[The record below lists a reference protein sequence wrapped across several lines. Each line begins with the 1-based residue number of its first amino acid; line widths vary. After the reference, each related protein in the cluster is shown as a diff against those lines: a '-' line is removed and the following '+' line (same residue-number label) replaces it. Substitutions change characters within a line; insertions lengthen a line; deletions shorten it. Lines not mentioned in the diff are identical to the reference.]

1 MIRYLN
7 FHTIGNRVIYELCI
21 ARSSRVLCIV
31 LTTYFHPLFSKSF
44 ANREKSIFYRFRFSF
59 NLSHLAKISRT
70 KTELVLDFRALF
82 RDWLPRRA
90 MKIK

>member
-21 ARSSRVLCIV
+21 ARSIV

-44 ANREKSIFYRFRFSF
+44 ANRENSIFYRFRFSF

-70 KTELVLDFRALF
+70 KTELVLGFRALF

-90 MKIK
+90 VKIK

>member
-21 ARSSRVLCIV
+21 ICAFRVLCIV
-31 LTTYFHPLFSKSF
+31 LITYFPRLFSKLF
-44 ANREKSIFYRFRFSF
+44 ANREKSIFDFRSF
-59 NLSHLAKISRT
+59 NLSHLTKISRT
-70 KTELVLDFRALF
+70 KTELVLGFRALF

-90 MKIK
+90 VKIK